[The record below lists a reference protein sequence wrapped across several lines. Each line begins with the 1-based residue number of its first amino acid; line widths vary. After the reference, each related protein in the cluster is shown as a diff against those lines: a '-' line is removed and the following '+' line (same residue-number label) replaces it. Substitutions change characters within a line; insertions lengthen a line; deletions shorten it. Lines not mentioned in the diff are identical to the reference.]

1 MFSIITLSITFL
13 LGKDSNTDL
22 NNLLQRFCHSLLTFI
37 LTSILDK
44 QRVQVRKNTRRTST
58 DVNLL
63 SYLMTEHNRS
73 IQQMNLWFSFITLNR
88 SFLLGKNSN
97 TDSKNLLQKYLHFA
111 NICFYFHFGHATC

>member
-1 MFSIITLSITFL
+1 MFSFITLSITFL

-111 NICFYFHFGHATC
+111 NICVYFHFGHATC